1 MTTNLSQYTDLTIV
15 GTGDD
20 IAVLTELAKRA
31 GVLVYRSAPARSA
44 ARDPRLRV
52 TFRLHLHHR

>member
-1 MTTNLSQYTDLTIV
+1 MTTDLSQYTDLTVV

-20 IAVLTELAKRA
+20 IAALTELAKRA
-31 GVLVYRSAPARSA
+31 GVLVYRSAPTRSA

>member
-1 MTTNLSQYTDLTIV
+1 MKTDLSQNTDLTVV

-31 GVLVYRSAPARSA
+31 GVLVYRSAPTRSA
-44 ARDPRLRV
+44 ARDPRLRA

>member
-1 MTTNLSQYTDLTIV
+1 MSTNLSQYTDLTVV

-20 IAVLTELAKRA
+20 IATLTELAKRA
-31 GVLVYRSAPARSA
+31 GVLVYRSAPTRPAPH
-44 ARDPRLRV
+44 DPRLRA